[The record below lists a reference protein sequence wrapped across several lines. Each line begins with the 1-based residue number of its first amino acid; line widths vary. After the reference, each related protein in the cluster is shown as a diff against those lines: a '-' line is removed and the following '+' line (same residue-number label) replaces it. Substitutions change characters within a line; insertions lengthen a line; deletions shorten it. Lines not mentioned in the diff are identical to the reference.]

1 MNNKSQKKE
10 KKESKSAEKKYS
22 SKKPLINLLL
32 YQNSQLPNSAKQS
45 EDQFG
50 KTTQYEKII
59 DRSHAKS
66 SMSTYNQDKRQ

>member
-32 YQNSQLPNSAKQS
+32 YQNSQLPNSAK
-45 EDQFG
+45 
-50 KTTQYEKII
+50 
-59 DRSHAKS
+59 
-66 SMSTYNQDKRQ
+66 